1 MTQDGPPTRLLHPV
15 EPPFDPEYDGRPT
28 NGRTVSDR
36 TPPQDNA
43 AEQAVLGAM
52 LIATDAIDDVAA
64 LINPDD
70 YYRPAHETIHHAIV
84 ELHQAGQPVDPVT
97 VAAALSR
104 KGELER
110 IGGAPYLHTLSAN
123 VPIAANASHY
133 ASIVLEKAKL
143 RAIVDAGTKLTQLGY
158 AGHLDNAHTY
168 LGDAVE
174 HITDTAMRFGT
185 TTGTTTTGLAD
196 MSWILT
202 GAIPEATPP
211 VYGRR
216 TDGTA
221 LFYAGRVN
229 GLFGDPEC
237 GKTWIALIAGIE
249 AMHDDHTFAMVDVD
263 HNGQDHTAARLLLLG
278 ARPEHLANPDTFRYY
293 EPQDADELRAAVVDI
308 TALAPAVVVLD
319 SLGEMLPM
327 LGVKSIDNDEI
338 TAALRTIA
346 MPPAKAGSCVI
357 HIDHLPKS
365 TEARSTGYAI
375 GGTAKK
381 RATDGAYLRVEA
393 RQQPVPGGVG
403 RATLRIEKDRTG
415 ALRKSSGGGYAGTF
429 TLNSTQED
437 ITTWTIGRDE
447 MPTNADGSFR
457 PTGYME
463 KVAHFVASN
472 EGCTSNDIEAGI
484 AGTAKHIRSALLI
497 LIHEGHITRTP
508 GPRRSWLHTLTI
520 PYREA
525 EDDNAQATL

>member
-1 MTQDGPPTRLLHPV
+1 MTQDGPPPRHLHPV
-15 EPPFDPEYDGRPT
+15 EPPHDPDYDRGDGGR
-28 NGRTVSDR
+28 R
-36 TPPQDNA
+36 PPQDRG
-43 AEQAVLGAM
+43 AEQAVLATLVYTPDAHHILDPELDSDDFFWPVHANLWDAWHHLHDTDGVPPDTVTLNAE
-52 LIATDAIDDVAA
+52 LIRRREADTIRLLADLAGSDANPALALQHARIVRDAARLRVVDQLATSLQQLVRTANTDKIQSHLEEGLQRLD
-64 LINPDD
+64 
-70 YYRPAHETIHHAIV
+70 ET
-84 ELHQAGQPVDPVT
+84 VT
-97 VAAALSR
+97 
-104 KGELER
+104 
-110 IGGAPYLHTLSAN
+110 
-123 VPIAANASHY
+123 
-133 ASIVLEKAKL
+133 
-143 RAIVDAGTKLTQLGY
+143 
-158 AGHLDNAHTY
+158 
-168 LGDAVE
+168 
-174 HITDTAMRFGT
+174 RFGAT
-185 TTGTTTTGLAD
+185 TAATAGTGLAD

-202 GAIPEATPP
+202 GAPPEVSPP
-211 VYGRR
+211 IYGRR

-249 AMHDDHTFAMVDVD
+249 AMNQGHTFAMVDVD

-278 ARPEHLANPDTFRYY
+278 ARPEHIADPDAFRYY

-365 TEARSTGYAI
+365 VEARSTGYAI

-429 TLNSTQED
+429 TLNSTQAD
-437 ITTWTIGRDE
+437 VTTWTIGRDE

-463 KVAHFVASN
+463 KVAHFVATN
-472 EGCTSNDIEAGI
+472 EGCSGRDIESGI
-484 AGTAKHIRSALLI
+484 AGTAKHIRSALTI
-497 LIHEGHITRTP
+497 LVAEGHITRTP
-508 GPRRSWLHTLTI
+508 GPHRSWLHTLTI

-525 EDDNAQATL
+525 EDDNAQQAL

>member
-1 MTQDGPPTRLLHPV
+1 M
-15 EPPFDPEYDGRPT
+15 
-28 NGRTVSDR
+28 
-36 TPPQDNA
+36 PPQDNT
-43 AEQAVLGAM
+43 AEQAVLGA
-52 LIATDAIDDVAA
+52 LILDPTLAPQIA
-64 LINPDD
+64 LEVDGSD
-70 YYRPAHETIHHAIV
+70 FYRPAHETIWNAIHTV
-84 ELHQAGQPVDPVT
+84 VGRMTGELKLDAVILASHLTGT
-97 VAAALSR
+97 
-104 KGELER
+104 GELER
-110 IGGAPYLHTLSAN
+110 VGGATYLHTLAAN
-123 VPIAANASHY
+123 VPIAANAPLY
-133 ASIVLEKAKL
+133 AKIVRDNARL
-143 RAIVDAGTKLTQLGY
+143 RTVIDVGTKLTQLGY
-158 AGHLDNAHTY
+158 KADADAADLY
-168 LGDAVE
+168 LGDALQVL
-174 HITDTAMRFGT
+174 DDAALRFGPRT
-185 TTGTTTTGLAD
+185 TAPTTTGLAD

-202 GAIPEATPP
+202 GAIPEVAPP
-211 VYGRR
+211 IYGRR

-249 AMHDDHTFAMVDVD
+249 AMLQGNTFAMVDVD

-278 ARPEHLANPDTFRYY
+278 ARPEHLADPTVFRYY
-293 EPQDADELRAAVVDI
+293 EPQDADELRAAI
-308 TALAPAVVVLD
+308 AELTALAPAVLLLD

-327 LGVKSIDNDEI
+327 LGVKSVDNDEI

-365 TEARSTGYAI
+365 VEARSTGYAI

-393 RQQPVPGGVG
+393 RQQPVPGGIG

-429 TLNSTQED
+429 TLNSTQDD

-447 MPTNADGSFR
+447 MPTNADGTFR

-497 LIHEGHITRTP
+497 LISEGHVTRTP